1 MDVRHEIGLAVRIA
15 ALPALGVLGVVSAV
29 RDSAARIR
37 VRDDEDA
44 ADRAVAAD
52 RLAPD
57 DLALVLDWKYGR

>member
-44 ADRAVAAD
+44 ADRAVAWD

>member
-37 VRDDEDA
+37 VREDEDA
-44 ADRAVAAD
+44 ADRAVAWD

>member
-1 MDVRHEIGLAVRIA
+1 MNARHEIGLAVRIA

-29 RDSAARIR
+29 RDSAARMR

-44 ADRAVAAD
+44 ADRAVAWD